1 MSEEEGFNEGVVVI
15 VGLWYLESGTWAVL
29 PGKKGWMKRRG
40 SSPLRQRRYG
50 VAAGREAVS
59 VGF

>member
-1 MSEEEGFNEGVVVI
+1 MKVWWS
-15 VGLWYLESGTWAVL
+15 LWGCGTWESGTWAVL
-29 PGKKGWMKRRG
+29 PGKKGWLKRRG